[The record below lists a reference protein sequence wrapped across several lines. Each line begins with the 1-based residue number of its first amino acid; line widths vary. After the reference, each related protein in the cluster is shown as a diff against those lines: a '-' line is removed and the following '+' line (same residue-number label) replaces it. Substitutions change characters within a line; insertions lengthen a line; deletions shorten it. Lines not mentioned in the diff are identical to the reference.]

1 MSLAVEW
8 GTGQVLWSIL
18 WFFLFFIWIML
29 LFHVFGDIF
38 TDKEMSGVAKVIW
51 SLFVIIVPYLGVFI
65 YIIARGH
72 KMQENA
78 LARAQEMDAAQREYI
93 KSAAGGTSTADELAK
108 LSDLKANGTISQ
120 EEFDDAKRKLLS

>member
-1 MSLAVEW
+1 MIATF
-8 GTGQVLWSIL
+8 GTGQVFWSIL

-38 TDKEMSGVAKVIW
+38 TDKEMSGAAKVLW

-65 YIIARGH
+65 YIIARGG

-78 LARAQEMDAAQREYI
+78 LARAQEQDAAARDYI
-93 KSAAGGTSTADELAK
+93 RSAAGGTSTADELAK
-108 LSDLKANGTISQ
+108 LSDLKASGAIDQ
-120 EEFDDAKRKLLS
+120 AEFDAAKKNLLS